1 MRTHTLAIVRLYF
14 FNQLNYLIRFFSSV
28 FVRKSSKSGKV
39 ELVLLDHG
47 LYEEI
52 PADVR
57 EPLCEFWEATV
68 LKDENSMKKAAQK
81 LGIKDHMKFAEVL
94 FQQPIRIHG
103 GKIKTKLNQ
112 DDINYMQQI
121 AQKNF
126 EIIMST
132 LKEMPR
138 NLLFVV
144 R

>member
-1 MRTHTLAIVRLYF
+1 M
-14 FNQLNYLIRFFSSV
+14 Q
-28 FVRKSSKSGKV
+28 
-39 ELVLLDHG
+39 
-47 LYEEI
+47 
-52 PADVR
+52 
-57 EPLCEFWEATV
+57 
-68 LKDENSMKKAAQK
+68 KAANK

-103 GKIKTKLNQ
+103 GTIKTKLNE

-126 EIIMST
+126 EMIMST

-138 NLLFVV
+138 NMLFVV

>member
-1 MRTHTLAIVRLYF
+1 
-14 FNQLNYLIRFFSSV
+14 
-28 FVRKSSKSGKV
+28 
-39 ELVLLDHG
+39 
-47 LYEEI
+47 
-52 PADVR
+52 
-57 EPLCEFWEATV
+57 
-68 LKDENSMKKAAQK
+68 MKKAALK
-81 LGIKDHMKFAEVL
+81 LGINDHMKFAEVL

-112 DDINYMQQI
+112 DDITYMQQI